1 MARTVSDALQHRQ
14 RRQPVAGF
22 APPRAG
28 GLQTRGTCAG
38 CHALESIAQ
47 VRASGCGFGE
57 DVYDYI
63 VIGAGSAGCVLAA
76 RLSEDPACR
85 VLLLEAGPRDWNP
98 LIHMPA
104 GLGRLVNNR
113 TINWDYSTEPESQL
127 DGRRL
132 WWPRG
137 KVLGGSSSINAMCY
151 TRGAP
156 RDYDEWEQGGAAG
169 WSWAS
174 ILPYFLRAEGNARGA
189 GPLHGGQ
196 GPLRV
201 SDLRH
206 VNPLSRAFV
215 DAGIQAGWPRN
226 DDFNGATQQGVG
238 LYQVTQRDGA
248 RCSAAAAYLAP
259 VRGRPNLQVVT
270 GAQVRRIVIER
281 GRATGVEYRR
291 RGRIHRAVAEAE
303 VLLCGGAVNSPQLLM
318 LSGIGPAAELGRH
331 RIAVAA
337 DLPGVGANLQ
347 DHLDICTLHHCPPG
361 VSYDRASELKIAFDW
376 FLRGRHGAGS
386 SNIAEAGGFVRS
398 SLAPDERPDVQFHF
412 VPAMLDD
419 HGRHRL
425 DGDGFTVHACFLRP
439 RSRGRIRLRDAG
451 TDTPPLIEAGY
462 LSDPDGF
469 DLRMMVECAQLSRR
483 LLAQPALDRW
493 RGAPIFPPRVDL
505 SDAELAQFVRAKAET
520 IYHPVGTCR
529 MGTDEGAVVDPQLR
543 VRGIERLRVVD
554 ASVMPTLVGGNTNAP
569 VIAVAERAADL
580 VRGRI
585 AL

>member
-1 MARTVSDALQHRQ
+1 M
-14 RRQPVAGF
+14 
-22 APPRAG
+22 
-28 GLQTRGTCAG
+28 
-38 CHALESIAQ
+38 
-47 VRASGCGFGE
+47 
-57 DVYDYI
+57 YDFI

-76 RLSEDPACR
+76 RLSEDPSCQ

-113 TINWDYSTEPESQL
+113 TINWDYSTEPEPAL
-127 DGRRL
+127 HGRRL
-132 WWPRG
+132 WCPRG

-151 TRGAP
+151 TRGTP
-156 RDYDEWEQGGAAG
+156 RDYDEWEQAGAAG
-169 WSWAS
+169 WYWNSV
-174 ILPYFLRAEGNARGA
+174 LPYFVRAEGNARGA
-189 GPLHGGQ
+189 GPLHGGE

-206 VNPLSRAFV
+206 VNPLSQAFI
-215 DAGIQAGWPRN
+215 DAGVQAGWPRN
-226 DDFNGATQQGVG
+226 DDFNGASQAGLG

-248 RCSAAAAYLAP
+248 RCSAAAAYLEPA
-259 VRGRPNLQVVT
+259 RTRPNLHVAT
-270 GAQVRRIVIER
+270 GAQVQRIVVEH

-291 RGRIHRAVAEAE
+291 RGRIHRAIAEAE
-303 VLLCGGAVNSPQLLM
+303 VLLSGGAINSPQLLM

-331 RIAVAA
+331 GIAVTA

-376 FLRGRHGAGS
+376 FLRGRRGAGT

-398 SLAPDERPDVQFHF
+398 SLATDERPDVQFHF

-419 HGRHRL
+419 HGRNRL

-439 RSRGRIRLRDAG
+439 RSRGRIRLRD
-451 TDTPPLIEAGY
+451 TDPRTPPLIEAGY
-462 LSDPDGF
+462 LTDPDGF
-469 DLRMMVECAQLSRR
+469 DLRMMVECAKLSRR
-483 LLAQPALDRW
+483 LLAQPAFDRW

-529 MGTDEGAVVDPQLR
+529 MGTDERAVVDPQLR

-569 VIAVAERAADL
+569 TIMIAERAADL
-580 VRGRI
+580 VRGR
-585 AL
+585 A